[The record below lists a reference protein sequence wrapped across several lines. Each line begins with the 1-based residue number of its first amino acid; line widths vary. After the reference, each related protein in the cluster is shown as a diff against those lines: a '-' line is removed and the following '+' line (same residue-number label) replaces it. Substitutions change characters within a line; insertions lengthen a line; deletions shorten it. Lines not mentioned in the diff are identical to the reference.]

1 MATRA
6 VRRAMMM
13 TMTATRGAIVGRAT
27 TRGSSSSSSSR
38 ERITAAPMVYVKGE
52 EMTAYVMELIRD
64 KWIEPRVDA
73 SAWETYDL
81 RAKNRDD
88 TEDQVLRD
96 VIAAGKRIKAI
107 FKEPTVTPTADQ
119 VKRLGLRKS
128 WGSPNGAMRRGWN
141 GITISRDT
149 IHIEGVEL
157 GYEKPVFLNDTRW
170 AENTR
175 LGTRTSVKEN

>member
-1 MATRA
+1 
-6 VRRAMMM
+6 
-13 TMTATRGAIVGRAT
+13 
-27 TRGSSSSSSSR
+27 
-38 ERITAAPMVYVKGE
+38 MVYVKGE
-52 EMTAYVMELIRD
+52 EMTAYVMELI
-64 KWIEPRVDA
+64 WINGSNRGWTRSGGDD
-73 SAWETYDL
+73 DL

-128 WGSPNGAMRRGWN
+128 WGSPSRRSTDGD